1 MLPSG
6 VSSMS
11 IGKPRGKAPV
21 PISTPARVAGLAIL
35 LAVTACSEPPW
46 TLEQSPDAITLRWY
60 ADETDSAVADSLAQA
75 HCASSSKSVEL
86 VSYDQDGSAQ
96 IGRYRCR

>member
-1 MLPSG
+1 MLPPG

-11 IGKPRGKAPV
+11 VGKPLGKAPV
-21 PISTPARVAGLAIL
+21 SISAPARVAGLAIL
-35 LAVTACSEPPW
+35 LGVIACSEPPW

-75 HCASSSKSVEL
+75 HCASSSKSAEL